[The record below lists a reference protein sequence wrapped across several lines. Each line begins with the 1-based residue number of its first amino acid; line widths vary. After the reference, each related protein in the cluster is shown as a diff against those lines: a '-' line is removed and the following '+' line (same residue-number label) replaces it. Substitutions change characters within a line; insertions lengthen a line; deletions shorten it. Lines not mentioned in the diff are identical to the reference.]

1 MRSACSEQKNL
12 AMNSL
17 ANTIQ
22 VGQSQAEI
30 CRAKHRPT
38 EIGPEQIHPAQIGP
52 APVIPSKTS
61 QARANQPRG
70 NLFLML
76 GLLGVLQL
84 PGAHAKGAWHAGV
97 FPVSE
102 FLSYTSHY
110 GSRIGP
116 GGSAEWHHGLDIAA
130 PLGTTIRSWWTGV
143 VQDLIDDERC
153 GIGLVIRSGAYEH
166 VYCHLAGRVEAG
178 SLRSGPV
185 TLVPGQWLRAGQPIG
200 QVGMSGR
207 TTGPHLHWGL
217 RYRGSWL
224 DPARILRAM
233 VESRRALVESRR
245 ALVESQRALVES
257 RRALTESRRPLVE
270 SQRALAQNQR
280 EIAEIQRRRRAVAPK
295 GPYGPS
301 VDSFR

>member
-1 MRSACSEQKNL
+1 MDRYMRSACSEPKNL

-17 ANTIQ
+17 
-22 VGQSQAEI
+22 
-30 CRAKHRPT
+30 
-38 EIGPEQIHPAQIGP
+38 
-52 APVIPSKTS
+52 
-61 QARANQPRG
+61 
-70 NLFLML
+70 LLML
-76 GLLGVLQL
+76 GLLGALQL
-84 PGAHAKGAWHAGV
+84 PAAAAQAKGAWHLGV
-97 FPVSE
+97 FPVTE

-130 PLGTTIRSWWTGV
+130 PLGTSIRSWWTGV
-143 VQDLIDDERC
+143 VQDLINDDRC
-153 GIGLVIRSGAYEH
+153 GVGLVIRSGDYEH

-185 TLVPGQWLRAGQPIG
+185 TLVPGQRLRAGQPIG

-233 VESRRALVESRR
+233 VESRRAM
-245 ALVESQRALVES
+245 VESQRALVES
-257 RRALTESRRPLVE
+257 RRTLTESRRAP
-270 SQRALAQNQR
+270 AQNQR
-280 EIAEIQRRRRAVAPK
+280 EIAENQRQRRAMAPK
-295 GPYGPS
+295 GPYGSS
-301 VDSFR
+301 VASFR

>member
-1 MRSACSEQKNL
+1 MHSACSELKEL
-12 AMNSL
+12 PMNSQ
-17 ANTIQ
+17 ASAIRAQ
-22 VGQSQAEI
+22 V
-30 CRAKHRPT
+30 RL
-38 EIGPEQIHPAQIGP
+38 EQICPRQISLEQIIPAQICSTSN
-52 APVIPSKTS
+52 IPLKRS
-61 QARANQPRG
+61 
-70 NLFLML
+70 LLLIL
-76 GLLGVLQL
+76 GLLGALQL
-84 PGAHAKGAWHAGV
+84 PAAAAQPVGAWHAGV

-143 VQDLIDDERC
+143 VQDVVNDESC
-153 GIGLVIRSGAYEH
+153 GVGLVIRSGAYEH

-217 RYRGSWL
+217 RYQGSWL

-245 ALVESQRALVES
+245 ALVESRRALVESQRASAQNQRALVES
-257 RRALTESRRPLVE
+257 RRVIAE
-270 SQRALAQNQR
+270 NQR
-280 EIAEIQRRRRAVAPK
+280 RSRAVAPK

-301 VDSFR
+301 VASFR

>member
-1 MRSACSEQKNL
+1 MRSACSELKNL

-17 ANTIQ
+17 ASTFQ
-22 VGQSQAEI
+22 VTQSQAQI
-30 CRAKHRPT
+30 CST
-38 EIGPEQIHPAQIGP
+38 SS
-52 APVIPSKTS
+52 IPPKRS
-61 QARANQPRG
+61 
-70 NLFLML
+70 LLLIL
-76 GLLGVLQL
+76 GLLGALQL
-84 PGAHAKGAWHAGV
+84 PAAAAQPVGAWHAGV
-97 FPVSE
+97 FPVSQ
-102 FLSYTSHY
+102 FISYTSHY

-130 PLGTTIRSWWTGV
+130 PLGTSIRSWWTGV
-143 VQDLIDDERC
+143 VQDVINDEGC
-153 GIGLVIRSGAYEH
+153 GVGLVIRSGAYEH

-233 VESRRALVESRR
+233 AESQRALAESQRALAESRRAIAESRRAQIESRRALAESRR
-245 ALVESQRALVES
+245 AIN
-257 RRALTESRRPLVE
+257 E

-280 EIAEIQRRRRAVAPK
+280 EIAENQRRRRAVAPK

-301 VDSFR
+301 VASFR

>member
-1 MRSACSEQKNL
+1 MRSACSELKNL

-17 ANTIQ
+17 ASTIQ
-22 VGQSQAEI
+22 AAQ
-30 CRAKHRPT
+30 R
-38 EIGPEQIHPAQIGP
+38 PAQLCP
-52 APVIPSKTS
+52 AQLCSTRSILPKKS
-61 QARANQPRG
+61 
-70 NLFLML
+70 LFLKL
-76 GLLGVLQL
+76 ALIWALQL
-84 PGAHAKGAWHAGV
+84 PAATAQAGGAWHSGV
-97 FPVSE
+97 FPVSQ
-102 FLSYTSHY
+102 FISYTSHY
-110 GSRIGP
+110 GSRLGP

-130 PLGTTIRSWWTGV
+130 PLGTSIRSWWTGV
-143 VQDLIDDERC
+143 VQDLINDEGC

-233 VESRRALVESRR
+233 VESQRALNESRR
-245 ALVESQRALVES
+245 AMVESQRALVES
-257 RRALTESRRPLVE
+257 RRG
-270 SQRALAQNQR
+270 LAQNQR
-280 EIAEIQRRRRAVAPK
+280 EVAENQRRRRAVPPK

-301 VDSFR
+301 VASFR

>member
-1 MRSACSEQKNL
+1 MRSACSELKNL

-17 ANTIQ
+17 VST
-22 VGQSQAEI
+22 S
-30 CRAKHRPT
+30 RA
-38 EIGPEQIHPAQIGP
+38 QIRLKEVIPAQIC
-52 APVIPSKTS
+52 STS
-61 QARANQPRG
+61 NILLNRS
-70 NLFLML
+70 LLLIL
-76 GLLGVLQL
+76 GLLGALQL
-84 PGAHAKGAWHAGV
+84 PAAAAQPVGAWHAGV

-102 FLSYTSHY
+102 FISYTSHY
-110 GSRIGP
+110 GSRLGP
-116 GGSAEWHHGLDIAA
+116 EGSAEWHHGLDIAA
-130 PLGTTIRSWWTGV
+130 PLGTSIRSWWTGV

-166 VYCHLAGRVEAG
+166 VYCHLAGRVESG

-245 ALVESQRALVES
+245 ALVERQRASAQNQRALVES
-257 RRALTESRRPLVE
+257 RRVIAE
-270 SQRALAQNQR
+270 NQR
-280 EIAEIQRRRRAVAPK
+280 RSRAAAPK

-301 VDSFR
+301 VASFR

>member
-1 MRSACSEQKNL
+1 MHSACSELKEL
-12 AMNSL
+12 PMNSQ
-17 ANTIQ
+17 ASAIRAQ
-22 VGQSQAEI
+22 V
-30 CRAKHRPT
+30 RL
-38 EIGPEQIHPAQIGP
+38 EQICPRHISLEQIIPAQICSTSN
-52 APVIPSKTS
+52 IPLKRS
-61 QARANQPRG
+61 
-70 NLFLML
+70 LLLIL
-76 GLLGVLQL
+76 GLLGALQL
-84 PGAHAKGAWHAGV
+84 PAAAAQPVGAWHAGV

-143 VQDLIDDERC
+143 VQDVINDESC
-153 GIGLVIRSGAYEH
+153 GVGLVIRSGAYEH

-217 RYRGSWL
+217 RYQGSWL

-245 ALVESQRALVES
+245 ALVESRRALVESRRASAQNQRALVES
-257 RRALTESRRPLVE
+257 RRVIAE
-270 SQRALAQNQR
+270 NQR
-280 EIAEIQRRRRAVAPK
+280 RSRAVAPK

-301 VDSFR
+301 VASFR

>member
-1 MRSACSEQKNL
+1 MRSACSELKNL

-17 ANTIQ
+17 ASTIQ
-22 VGQSQAEI
+22 AAQS
-30 CRAKHRPT
+30 
-38 EIGPEQIHPAQIGP
+38 PAQIC
-52 APVIPSKTS
+52 STTS
-61 QARANQPRG
+61 ILPKRS
-70 NLFLML
+70 LLLML

-84 PGAHAKGAWHAGV
+84 PGGAAQANGAWHAGV

-130 PLGTTIRSWWTGV
+130 PLGTSIRSWWTGV

-166 VYCHLAGRVEAG
+166 VYCHLAGRVESG

-245 ALVESQRALVES
+245 ALVESQRALAES
-257 RRALTESRRPLVE
+257 R
-270 SQRALAQNQR
+270 RALAQNQR
-280 EIAEIQRRRRAVAPK
+280 EIAENQRRRRRAVAPK

-301 VDSFR
+301 VASFH

>member
-17 ANTIQ
+17 AITIQ
-22 VGQSQAEI
+22 VAQRQ
-30 CRAKHRPT
+30 
-38 EIGPEQIHPAQIGP
+38 AQIGP

-61 QARANQPRG
+61 PARATQPRG
-70 NLFLML
+70 SLPLML
-76 GLLGVLQL
+76 GLLVALQL
-84 PGAHAKGAWHAGV
+84 PAAAAQPVGAWHAGV

-217 RYRGSWL
+217 RYRGNWL

-245 ALVESQRALVES
+245 AL
-257 RRALTESRRPLVE
+257 
-270 SQRALAQNQR
+270 AQNQR
-280 EIAEIQRRRRAVAPK
+280 EIAENQRRRRAVAPK

-301 VDSFR
+301 VASFH

>member
-1 MRSACSEQKNL
+1 
-12 AMNSL
+12 
-17 ANTIQ
+17 
-22 VGQSQAEI
+22 
-30 CRAKHRPT
+30 
-38 EIGPEQIHPAQIGP
+38 
-52 APVIPSKTS
+52 
-61 QARANQPRG
+61 
-70 NLFLML
+70 ML
-76 GLLGVLQL
+76 GLLGALQL
-84 PGAHAKGAWHAGV
+84 PAAAAQPVGAWHAGV

-233 VESRRALVESRR
+233 AESRRALAESRRALVESRR
-245 ALVESQRALVES
+245 T
-257 RRALTESRRPLVE
+257 LTESRRAP
-270 SQRALAQNQR
+270 AQNQR
-280 EIAEIQRRRRAVAPK
+280 EIAENQRRARVVAPK

-301 VDSFR
+301 VASFR

>member
-1 MRSACSEQKNL
+1 MRSACSELKNL

-17 ANTIQ
+17 AITIQ
-22 VGQSQAEI
+22 VAQSQAQI
-30 CRAKHRPT
+30 CQAKPRQT
-38 EIGPEQIHPAQIGP
+38 EIGPEQIRPAQIGP
-52 APVIPSKTS
+52 APVITSKTS
-61 QARANQPRG
+61 PAWASQPRG
-70 NLFLML
+70 SLLLML
-76 GLLGVLQL
+76 GLLGALQL
-84 PGAHAKGAWHAGV
+84 PAAAAQANGAWHAGV

-217 RYRGSWL
+217 RYRGNWL

-233 VESRRALVESRR
+233 VESRRALAESRR
-245 ALVESQRALVES
+245 T
-257 RRALTESRRPLVE
+257 LTESRRAP
-270 SQRALAQNQR
+270 AQNQR
-280 EIAEIQRRRRAVAPK
+280 EIAENQRRRRAVAPK

-301 VDSFR
+301 VASFR

>member
-1 MRSACSEQKNL
+1 MHSACSELKQL
-12 AMNSL
+12 PMNSQ
-17 ANTIQ
+17 ASAIRAQ
-22 VGQSQAEI
+22 V
-30 CRAKHRPT
+30 RL
-38 EIGPEQIHPAQIGP
+38 EQICPRQISLEQIIPAQICFT
-52 APVIPSKTS
+52 SKITPKRS
-61 QARANQPRG
+61 
-70 NLFLML
+70 LLLIL
-76 GLLGVLQL
+76 GLLGALQL
-84 PGAHAKGAWHAGV
+84 PAASAQPVGAWHAGV

-116 GGSAEWHHGLDIAA
+116 GGNAEWHHGLDIAA

-143 VQDLIDDERC
+143 VQDVINDESC
-153 GIGLVIRSGAYEH
+153 GVGLVIRSGAYEH

-200 QVGMSGR
+200 QVGLSGR

-217 RYRGSWL
+217 RYQGSWL

-245 ALVESQRALVES
+245 ALVERQRAS
-257 RRALTESRRPLVE
+257 
-270 SQRALAQNQR
+270 AQNQR
-280 EIAEIQRRRRAVAPK
+280 RSRAVAPK

-301 VDSFR
+301 VASFR

>member
-1 MRSACSEQKNL
+1 
-12 AMNSL
+12 MNSL
-17 ANTIQ
+17 ASAN
-22 VGQSQAEI
+22 
-30 CRAKHRPT
+30 RAK
-38 EIGPEQIHPAQIGP
+38 ICLEQICPRQISLEQIIPAQICST
-52 APVIPSKTS
+52 SKILPKKRS
-61 QARANQPRG
+61 
-70 NLFLML
+70 LLLIL
-76 GLLGVLQL
+76 GLLGALQ
-84 PGAHAKGAWHAGV
+84 PPAASAQPVGAWHAGV

-116 GGSAEWHHGLDIAA
+116 GGNAEWHHGLDIAA

-143 VQDLIDDERC
+143 VQDVINDESC
-153 GIGLVIRSGAYEH
+153 GVGLVIRSGAYEH

-200 QVGMSGR
+200 QVGLSGR

-217 RYRGSWL
+217 RYQGSWL

-233 VESRRALVESRR
+233 AESRQAL
-245 ALVESQRALVES
+245 A
-257 RRALTESRRPLVE
+257 E
-270 SQRALAQNQR
+270 SQRALAESQR
-280 EIAEIQRRRRAVAPK
+280 ALAESQRASAASQRRRQESAAAPK

-301 VDSFR
+301 VASFR